1 MVCPLSHSTTKG
13 LSISALVLSVLT
25 LVLGI
30 VSVIARKGMKG
41 PKGMAGL
48 AGLMV
53 LATFALILASG
64 FAVYGRSIAGCQKK
78 RDRKAKQD
86 MSVLR
91 GSHSH
96 SNHDDDS
103 SSRSEFS
110 ETSHLIMVGVA
121 VALFLILGIVICSRS
136 TEGCLLFGLFTL
148 LS

>member
-25 LVLGI
+25 LALGI
-30 VSVIARKGMKG
+30 ASVIARKGMKG

-64 FAVYGRSIAGCQKK
+64 FAVYGRSISRCQKK
-78 RDRKAKQD
+78 RDRTYKL
-86 MSVLR
+86 VLG

-103 SSRSEFS
+103 SSRSDFS
-110 ETSHLIMVGVA
+110 TSHLIMVGVA